1 LQKCGIPWP
10 YNIPAIFLR
19 GRQYHLRPS
28 LNCFFEQ
35 IRSDFQDRSDILKD
49 MPEKKDAHKQA
60 DTLIAIVRGMV
71 SELHGDRNYTL
82 PITLDSALDRDLG
95 LDSLA
100 RVELLSRLEH
110 SFQIRLSEKILAG
123 AESLRDLLR
132 AVIAAQSQEQIVATA
147 IDHLVATDQ
156 LTAEAADAVT
166 LLDVL
171 AWHDRAS
178 PNHLHITLYPE
189 EGIQEK
195 ISFHDLSKGA
205 EAVASGI
212 QHHGI
217 EPGQTV
223 ALMLPTSRDY
233 FYSFFGVLLAGAVPV
248 PLYPPAR
255 PSQIEEHLRRHRGIL
270 NNSLTAMLITNQE
283 VLPLARLLKAHVE
296 TLRSSLTVEDLC
308 SSGGQVSRHIARPGD
323 TAFLQYT
330 SGSTGNPKGVVLS
343 HANLLAN
350 IRAMGMAAQ
359 ANSGDVFVSWLP
371 LYHDMGLIG
380 AWLGSLY
387 YGCRLV
393 IMSPLSF
400 LVHPENWLWAIHRHR
415 GTISAS
421 PNFGFELCLKRI
433 DERDINGLD
442 LSSWRV
448 AFNGAEPVSPLTVTK
463 FAERFRK
470 YGFRPETMAP
480 VYGLA
485 ESSVGLAF
493 PLPASAPLIDS
504 IERQPFME
512 HGKAVPASGDEAH
525 SLRFV
530 SCGQP
535 LAGHRIRIVDAND
548 SELPDRQEGR
558 LQFCGPSATSGY
570 YRNIEETKLL
580 FHGKWLD
587 SGDLAYMAD
596 GNLYITSRIKDIIIR
611 GGRNIYPHELE
622 EAIGEIKG
630 IRKGCV
636 AVFGAEDQ
644 ASGTE
649 KLVVIA
655 ETRKREREELQ
666 HLHSAVNSC
675 VTDLLGLPP
684 DDVLLAPP
692 HTVLKTS
699 SGKLRRS
706 ATRDLYAQGHM
717 GRKGRAVWWQLVRMG
732 LSGLLPQLR
741 KGIKRMSELFYAGY
755 VWGLFYALAV
765 PVWLLVV
772 LLPKLEW
779 RWAVVRRA
787 SRLLVRLSGTPLVIN
802 YLAEIPTNRPM
813 VLVSNHMSYL
823 DAIVVIAAIPLN
835 VSFVAKMELK
845 ERFVARWFLFRMDVE
860 FVERFDVEQGALGTR
875 RIARK
880 GTKGSSLFFFAEGTF
895 QRIPGLL
902 PFRMGAFVT
911 AVQSGLSVVP
921 VTIRGTRH
929 ILTSGSWF
937 PRLGVVTVTVSR
949 PIKPKGANWTDAVEL
964 RDAIR
969 HEILRYCGETDLAD
983 TRPPVRGQMNT

>member
-1 LQKCGIPWP
+1 
-10 YNIPAIFLR
+10 
-19 GRQYHLRPS
+19 
-28 LNCFFEQ
+28 
-35 IRSDFQDRSDILKD
+35 
-49 MPEKKDAHKQA
+49 MPEKTDSHKQA
-60 DTLIAIVRGMV
+60 DTLIEIVRGMV
-71 SELHGDRNYTL
+71 CELHGDRSYTL

-100 RVELLSRLEH
+100 RVELLSRLERT
-110 SFQIRLSEKILAG
+110 FQVRLSEKSLAQS
-123 AESLRDLLR
+123 ESLRDLLR
-132 AVIAAQSQEQIVATA
+132 AVIAAQGSEQPVAA
-147 IDHLVATDQ
+147 ALEHLVATDQ
-156 LTAEAADAVT
+156 LTTEAADATT
-166 LLDVL
+166 LQDVL
-171 AWHDRAS
+171 VWHDRAS
-178 PNHLHITLYPE
+178 PNHLHITLC
-189 EGIQEK
+189 QEDGVQEQ

-205 EAVASGI
+205 ESVASGL
-212 QHHGI
+212 QRQGI

-283 VLPLARLLKAHVE
+283 VLPLARLLNAHVE
-296 TLRSSLTVEDLC
+296 TLRVSLTVEDLC
-308 SSGGQVSRHIARPGD
+308 SSGGQVILHSARPGD

-343 HANLLAN
+343 HTNLLAN
-350 IRAMGMAAQ
+350 IRAMGTATQ
-359 ANSGDVFVSWLP
+359 TNSGDVFVSWLP

-400 LVHPENWLWAIHRHR
+400 LVHPENWLWAIHRYG

-421 PNFGFELCLKRI
+421 PNFGFELCLKRV
-433 DERDINGLD
+433 DERDISGLD
-442 LSSWRV
+442 LSSWRL

-463 FAERFRK
+463 FTERFRK
-470 YGFRPETMAP
+470 YGFRAETMAP

-493 PLPASAPLIDS
+493 PLPGSAPLIDS

-512 HGKAVPASGDEAH
+512 HGKAVPASGDDTRC
-525 SLRFV
+525 LRFV

-535 LAGHRIRIVDAND
+535 LAEHSIRIVDDKDAV
-548 SELPDRQEGR
+548 LPERQEGR
-558 LQFCGPSATSGY
+558 LQFSGPSATSGY
-570 YRNIEETKLL
+570 YRNIEETKQL

-587 SGDLAYMAD
+587 SGDLAYMAG

-622 EAIGEIKG
+622 EAIGEIRE

-636 AVFGAEDQ
+636 AVFGSTDQ

-655 ETRKREREELQ
+655 ETRKREGEELQ
-666 HLHSAVNSC
+666 YLHNAVNSC

-684 DDVLLAPP
+684 DDVLLVPP

-706 ATRDLYAQGHM
+706 ATRDLYAQGRM
-717 GRKGRAVWWQLVRMG
+717 GRKDRAVWWQLVRMG

-741 KGIKRMSELFYAGY
+741 KGIKRMSELLYAGY
-755 VWGLFYALAV
+755 VWGLFYALAL

-772 LLPKLEW
+772 LLPKLQW

-787 SRLLVRLSGTPLVIN
+787 SYLLVRLSGTPLVVN
-802 YLAEIPTNRPM
+802 NPAELPPNGPM
-813 VLVSNHMSYL
+813 VLIANHMSYL

-835 VSFVAKMELK
+835 MSFVAKMELT
-845 ERFVARWFLFRMDVE
+845 ERFVIRWFLSRMDVE

-880 GTKGSSLFFFAEGTF
+880 GAKGSSLFFFAEGTF
-895 QRIPGLL
+895 QRLPGLL

-911 AVQSGLSVVP
+911 AVQSGMPVVP

-929 ILTSGSWF
+929 MLTSGSWF
-937 PRLGVVTVTVSR
+937 PRRGVVTVTVGR
-949 PIKPKGANWTDAVEL
+949 LIKPMGTNWADAVEL
-964 RDAIR
+964 RDAVR
-969 HEILRYCGETDLAD
+969 HEILRHCGETDLAD
-983 TRPPVRGQMNT
+983 TRPPVRRKMNT